1 MEDKLNQASTQILI
15 NQMIGIYNDPNKDC
29 FDKYCAARAI
39 NQALGQNH
47 EGQKLKYWFLAFLL
61 EHNQPQTDLF

>member
-1 MEDKLNQASTQILI
+1 MEDKLKQISTQILI
-15 NQMIGIYNDPNKDC
+15 SQMVAIYNDPDKDC

-39 NQALGQNH
+39 NQALGRND
-47 EGQKLKYWFLAFLL
+47 EGQKLKYWFLAFLI